1 VCAYLGL
8 VALVNCWREWLREGP
23 ERERKVDERVL
34 ELLQLLVALHQL
46 VELQAH
52 KTFGWVA
59 RRYGVSRHSGRTHD
73 THKAGD
79 LPVIMAVV
87 VAMAGMILPAI
98 CLVLCTSASLME

>member
-1 VCAYLGL
+1 VWAYLGL

-23 ERERKVDERVL
+23 EGERKVDERVL

-59 RRYGVSRHSGRTHD
+59 RGTESVATRAARMTRTRLE
-73 THKAGD
+73 TYQ
-79 LPVIMAVV
+79 
-87 VAMAGMILPAI
+87 
-98 CLVLCTSASLME
+98 